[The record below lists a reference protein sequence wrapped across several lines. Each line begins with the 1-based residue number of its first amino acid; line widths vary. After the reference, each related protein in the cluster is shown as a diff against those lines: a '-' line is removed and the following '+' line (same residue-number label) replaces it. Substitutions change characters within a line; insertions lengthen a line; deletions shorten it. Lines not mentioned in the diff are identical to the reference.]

1 MAWNEPGGGKQRDP
15 WRDGGG
21 SGGGGGPDL
30 EAILMRIRNFFNR
43 LTGGRGGNGG
53 GAGSGGSGGSMV
65 LIAAIG
71 IVLAWVLFDSWSVVD
86 ARQAGVVLRFGRFE
100 RLLVPGFHFKFP
112 RPIERVLNVE
122 TTQVRSV
129 SDQVRMLTND
139 ENIVLVD
146 FNVQYQVSDA
156 RKFLFSMRNPEDTLR
171 QAAEAAVR
179 SVVGSNSM
187 DTILS
192 SQGAQLVSNAR
203 AKLQET
209 LDSYDCG
216 IAVTDVSFQN
226 VSPPQEVKSAF
237 DDVNNAREDKQRIEN
252 EANAYS
258 SKVIP
263 EARGAAARI
272 TAEAAGYKAERIAR
286 AQGEADRFDLVRKA
300 YENAPEVTRQRLWLE
315 TIEEVLAK
323 NQKVLDDGRG
333 KNLIYLPLDRN
344 EKSLPPIDAAAGDDS
359 SGSASTRPDATSADK
374 HDGGTP

>member
-15 WRDGGG
+15 WSDGGG
-21 SGGGGGPDL
+21 SGGGPDMDAL
-30 EAILMRIRNFFNR
+30 LKRIRNFFNR
-43 LTGGRGGNGG
+43 LTGSRGGNGG
-53 GAGSGGSGGSMV
+53 SGGGSGNAF

-71 IVLAWVLFDSWSVVD
+71 IALAWIAFDSWAVVD
-86 ARQAGVVLRFGRFE
+86 AQQEGVVLRFGRFE
-100 RLLVPGFHFKFP
+100 RLLTPGFHFKLP
-112 RPIERVLNVE
+112 RPFERVLNVE
-122 TTQVRSV
+122 TTHVRSV

-146 FNVQYQVSDA
+146 FNVQFHVSDA

-179 SVVGSNSM
+179 AVVGGNSM

-192 SQGAQLVSNAR
+192 SQGAQLVSKAR
-203 AKLQET
+203 TKLQQT

-216 IAVTDVSFQN
+216 INVTDVSFQN

-252 EANAYS
+252 EANAYA

-286 AQGEADRFDLVRKA
+286 AEGEADRFNLVRKA
-300 YENAPEVTRQRLWLE
+300 YAGAPDVTRERMWLE
-315 TIEEVLAK
+315 TVEDVLSK

-333 KNLIYLPLDRN
+333 KNLIYLPLDHAA
-344 EKSLPPIDAAAGDDS
+344 KSLPPIRAGVTSDVTETP
-359 SGSASTRPDATSADK
+359 ATRADNRK
-374 HDGGTP
+374 GDTP

>member
-21 SGGGGGPDL
+21 GPDMEALLKRVRDFFNRLIGRGGSSGGGG
-30 EAILMRIRNFFNR
+30 
-43 LTGGRGGNGG
+43 RGG
-53 GAGSGGSGGSMV
+53 GGSSGF

-71 IVLAWVLFDSWSVVD
+71 IAVAWTLFDSWAVVD

-100 RLLVPGFHFKFP
+100 RILPPGFHFKLP
-112 RPIERVLNVE
+112 RPFTQVFKVE

-129 SDQVRMLTND
+129 SDQVRMLTHD

-146 FNVQYQVSDA
+146 FNVQYQVSEA
-156 RKFLFSMRNPEDTLR
+156 RKFLFSMRDPEDTLR

-192 SQGAQLVSNAR
+192 SQGAELVSKAR
-203 AKLQET
+203 TELQKT

-216 IAVTDVSFQN
+216 ITVTEVSFQN

-252 EANAYS
+252 EATAYS

-263 EARGAAARI
+263 EARGDAARI

-286 AQGEADRFDLVRKA
+286 AQGEADRFELVRKA
-300 YENAPEVTRQRLWLE
+300 YEQAPDVTRERLWLE
-315 TIEEVLAK
+315 TLEDVMAK
-323 NQKVLDDGRG
+323 NPKVFDGGRG
-333 KNLIYLPLDRN
+333 KNLIYLPIDGKARPV
-344 EKSLPPIDAAAGDDS
+344 PPLATGAASDATDVTPRTDSDS
-359 SGSASTRPDATSADK
+359 SK
-374 HDGGTP
+374 GGAP